1 MACPFHEWADYS
13 QKRACNRG
21 AAWQAS
27 QLLWSSDRWPV
38 SREFDWRRWP
48 RGPFLLKNEQ
58 TRRSC
63 DLWCAVKNWIA
74 KVVTDSRFE
83 IVWLCLWRWICQ
95 ICKIGTS
102 YRCWEWNLLFD
113 CAVRLLATRIVKNY
127 QFLIVFT
134 DNEVSFVEL
143 SGLEE
148 FLFLWPLVKVAFTNL
163 IVVDQHIRLVV
174 KLAIDNFAID
184 FLFHHLKKTD
194 SALLLFCYLKL

>member
-1 MACPFHEWADYS
+1 M
-13 QKRACNRG
+13 
-21 AAWQAS
+21 
-27 QLLWSSDRWPV
+27 
-38 SREFDWRRWP
+38 
-48 RGPFLLKNEQ
+48 
-58 TRRSC
+58 
-63 DLWCAVKNWIA
+63 
-74 KVVTDSRFE
+74 
-83 IVWLCLWRWICQ
+83 
-95 ICKIGTS
+95 
-102 YRCWEWNLLFD
+102 
-113 CAVRLLATRIVKNY
+113 KNY